1 MVSRVMIEEEF
12 FARSSLDLST
22 CISLATYMKLVIG
35 GSGYP
40 LHSGVYFCFSCLLL
54 LCCWISGSMIED
66 IEGIEPSS
74 ARGCFAGE

>member
-1 MVSRVMIEEEF
+1 MVSRVINEDEF

-40 LHSGVYFCFSCLLL
+40 LHSGVYFRSCSSCLLL
-54 LCCWISGSMIED
+54 
-66 IEGIEPSS
+66 
-74 ARGCFAGE
+74 GCFAPC

>member
-1 MVSRVMIEEEF
+1 MVSRVINEDEF

-40 LHSGVYFCFSCLLL
+40 LHSGVYFCSSCLLL
-54 LCCWISGSMIED
+54 GCLVSGLMFEE
-66 IEGIEPSS
+66 IEGIELSS